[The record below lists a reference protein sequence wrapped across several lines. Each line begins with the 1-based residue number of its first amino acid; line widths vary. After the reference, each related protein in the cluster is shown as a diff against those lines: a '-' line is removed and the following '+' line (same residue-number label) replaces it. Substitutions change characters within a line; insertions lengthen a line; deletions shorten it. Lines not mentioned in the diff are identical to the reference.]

1 MMGGEWR
8 FGDVRESFNRG
19 FILRKQSAAKNKSS
33 WLLRYEV
40 KRGARVSTGST
51 LHVNYKNTCM
61 YKNIPVNIGGAPKA
75 IQIVARSAAS
85 FSARSAQRI

>member
-8 FGDVRESFNRG
+8 FGDVRKSFNRG

-40 KRGARVSTGST
+40 KRGARVCKLTGST
-51 LHVNYKNTCM
+51 SNDIKICTRLTLSIKLI
-61 YKNIPVNIGGAPKA
+61 NIKLTRIGDIKLS
-75 IQIVARSAAS
+75 I
-85 FSARSAQRI
+85 